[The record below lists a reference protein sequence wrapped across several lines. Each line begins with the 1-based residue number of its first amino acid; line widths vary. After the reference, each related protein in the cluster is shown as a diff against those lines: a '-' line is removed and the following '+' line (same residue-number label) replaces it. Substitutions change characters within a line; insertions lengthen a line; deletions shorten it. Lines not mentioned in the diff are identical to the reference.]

1 MKNVLLR
8 GTILLTLGGIFSRI
22 IGFFYRI
29 FLANT
34 IGAEGMGIYQLI
46 FPIYSVCFSLCA
58 SGIETA
64 ISKLTAE
71 KYATGKPW
79 ESRPL
84 LQTGISICLFL
95 SLSCSI
101 LIYRHADSLALFFL
115 KEPRCTE
122 LLKILSITVP
132 FGTAQSCICGY
143 YFGIHKAGIPAA
155 SQLAEQLVRVGSVCL
170 LSHIYTTNQMKVSP
184 ALAVIG
190 LVLGEVFSFIF
201 TITCFSFHKK
211 EKVQTEISQLLLYI
225 QEILHLSAPL
235 TISRICINL
244 LTSLEATFI
253 PHALKAYGMNG
264 TDALS
269 MYGVLTG
276 MALPVIFF
284 PSALTSSISLML
296 LPAVSNSY
304 AGGQFHVL
312 KNTVRKTFS
321 FCAFL
326 GGICFLFF
334 LIFGQNLGN
343 LFFSSSLAGNFIS
356 ALSWICPF
364 LYLNT
369 TLNSVLNGL
378 GKTATTFFTGTVSL
392 FLRIGFI
399 SLIVPS
405 FGIYGYFLG
414 LLVSQLFV
422 SILESLCLWKTFR
435 KVSEGS

>member
-8 GTILLTLGGIFSRI
+8 GTLLLTLAGILSRI

-71 KYATGKPW
+71 KYAIGKRT
-79 ESRPL
+79 ESNQL
-84 LQTGISICLFL
+84 LQAGVCICLFL

-101 LIYRHADSLALFFL
+101 LIYHYAKPLSLFFL
-115 KEPRCTE
+115 KESRCTQ
-122 LLKILSITVP
+122 LLKVLAVTIP

-143 YFGIHKAGIPAA
+143 YFGIHKASIPAA
-155 SQLAEQLVRVGSVCL
+155 SQLVEQLVRVGSVCL
-170 LSHIYTTNQMKVSP
+170 LAHIYSTNGMETSP
-184 ALAVIG
+184 VLAVIG

-211 EKVQTEISQLLLYI
+211 EKFKTSLPKLLLYF
-225 QEILHLSAPL
+225 QEILHLSTPL
-235 TISRICINL
+235 TISRLCINL
-244 LTSLEATFI
+244 LASLEATLI
-253 PHALKAYGMNG
+253 PHALKAYGMDG
-264 TDALS
+264 TNALS
-269 MYGVLTG
+269 MYGILTG
-276 MALPVIFF
+276 MALPMIFF
-284 PSALTSSISLML
+284 PSAVTSSISLML

-304 AGGQFHVL
+304 AGGQFQVL
-312 KNTVRKTFS
+312 KNTVHKAFS
-321 FCAFL
+321 FCIFL
-326 GGICFLFF
+326 GFVCFLFF
-334 LIFGQNLGN
+334 LVFGQNLGEL
-343 LFFSSSLAGNFIS
+343 LFSNSLAGKFITT
-356 ALSWICPF
+356 LSWICPF

-378 GKTATTFFTGTVSL
+378 GKTNITFFTGIISL

-399 SLIVPS
+399 YLIIPS
-405 FGIYGYFLG
+405 FGIYGYLLG
-414 LLVSQLFV
+414 LLSSQLWITFV
-422 SILESLCLWKTFR
+422 GGYSLWKILRST
-435 KVSEGS
+435 